1 MRQCVLC
8 WRIKWGVV
16 KDRESSNFFCFK
28 RECVVFGGLWVGSLG
43 VRGVFTISP
52 LCLRK
57 NEGENFSEEGVR
69 AAQAVVGQ
77 MGQESRI
84 GDLTYNSSFRLG
96 TFKKHSY
103 LCPKFNN
110 NYKTINNEKTFV
122 SRSPW
127 MGFLSAT

>member
-16 KDRESSNFFCFK
+16 KDRESSIFFCFK

-57 NEGENFSEEGVR
+57 NEGENFSEVGASRTGGCR
-69 AAQAVVGQ
+69 ADGTREAN
-77 MGQESRI
+77 RRF
-84 GDLTYNSSFRLG
+84 DL
-96 TFKKHSY
+96 
-103 LCPKFNN
+103 
-110 NYKTINNEKTFV
+110 
-122 SRSPW
+122 
-127 MGFLSAT
+127 